1 MQVTNTST
9 QTETKVEE
17 SQERVQHEEEQ
28 APIKIPLGQY
38 ADDSGCDDSN
48 RDSAMEESDFSD
60 SG

>member
-9 QTETKVEE
+9 QTETEVEE
-17 SQERVQHEEEQ
+17 SQEQVQKEEGQ
-28 APIKIPLGQY
+28 ALIKLALGQY

-48 RDSAMEESDFSD
+48 RDSAMGESDFSD